1 MSNIPSFTLNTGAKI
16 PSIGLGVW
24 MGAPGKGAQAEAMCA
39 KALKVGYRAFDT
51 APAYD
56 TEAAVGRAIRASGI
70 PRSEIFVTTKLNSDH
85 HDKVKEGFEA
95 SLKALDIEYI
105 DLYLMHWPQAIVD
118 GKILQPEEHPTI
130 VDTWKEMEKLLA
142 TGKVK
147 AIGVSNFDEKRIQ
160 TLIDECTVVPAANQ
174 VELHPCLPQFEL
186 VDFCKKHNVQ
196 VTAYSSFGQPGQ
208 VLSPGAT
215 PVPDVFFTSDL
226 LKGIAAKRNGNV
238 GQVLLSWAVQ
248 RGINVIPKSE
258 SEERLRA
265 NLTLVSLDDADMA
278 AINSI
283 HKGEGLHRSLL
294 TFHDINLP
302 GVVGWTYEQ
311 LGWPMVKGGF
321 ARK

>member
-1 MSNIPSFTLNTGAKI
+1 MSNIPRFTLNTGAKI
-16 PSIGLGVW
+16 PSIGVGVW
-24 MGAPGKGAQAEAMCA
+24 MGAVGKEAQAESMCA

-51 APAYD
+51 APAYG
-56 TEAAVGRAIRASGI
+56 TEAAVGRAIRASWI
-70 PRSEIFVTTKLNSDH
+70 PRSEIFVTTKLGSDH

-95 SLKALDIEYI
+95 SLKALNVDYI

-118 GKILQPEEHPTI
+118 GKILQPEEHPTV
-130 VDTWKEMEKLLA
+130 VDTWREMEKLLE

-186 VDFCKKHNVQ
+186 VDFCKKRNVQ
-196 VTAYSSFGQPGQ
+196 VTAYSSFGQPGGIIIPG
-208 VLSPGAT
+208 SP

-226 LKGIAAKRNGNV
+226 LKGIAAKRNGTV
-238 GQVLLSWAVQ
+238 GQVLLSWAIQ

-258 SEERLRA
+258 NEDRLRA
-265 NLTLVSLDDADMA
+265 NLTLVSLDDGDMA
-278 AINSI
+278 AINDI

-294 TFHDINLP
+294 TFHDEKLP
-302 GVVGWTYEQ
+302 GGVGWTYEQ
-311 LGWPMVKGGF
+311 LGWPMIKGGF
-321 ARK
+321 VRK